1 MERLDRIVPHTR
13 MKREE
18 DKDDEK
24 RGVTGS
30 MNGQQRTSTNGIKYA
45 FISTNTMAYNYWK

>member
-1 MERLDRIVPHTR
+1 MERLDRIVPHAR

-30 MNGQQRTSTNGIKYA
+30 MNGQQGTSINGI
-45 FISTNTMAYNYWK
+45 